1 MSSNAPILPFLRCL
15 FGFLLQRMKR
25 LCLRTIA
32 PSLKAIA
39 VLLSKLGIRY
49 KATADEYKKP
59 APKADDLDMATL
71 RVESDSNKPYESD
84 ISIGLQSRSTIPSVP
99 MTDIACSLYP
109 YSGGLPNASRTS
121 QNLQASRSAHNSRT
135 SLASGSL
142 SNAVNLS
149 GNFSNNPVSS
159 SNVRINVRRPTIRA
173 TGDYVGHDSVQT
185 DAEHNTIQIEGVVI
199 ESPQDLPPPELGFP
213 NRPYSVM
220 SHSSH
225 PSTLPSISSR
235 SPSPQPLGGIQ
246 EQVDDP
252 PIFLSARLARRDL
265 VPVMPMS
272 SRRYTEKPRI
282 KDQIKKVTLPAL
294 ERSYNNPAPPANW
307 TRCVHPEGARYFMKK
322 GRIIQKV
329 WTESDIFRQ
338 NILTQL
344 EAHLT
349 IIEDFI
355 SEVCLVVRPKWNLVI
370 NYYDDENS
378 PYTGY
383 YFVDQEM
390 HKVFFLDDYESGA
403 LDAWGQAPG
412 AESECHIG
420 HEIEAQYW
428 YFILLYPHA
437 LNVEKRHVQKLRGII
452 LHFIG
457 DSTTSS
463 TSIAPYSL
471 DELYRVLSLI
481 DHMSENVDTNDEGT
495 ASILGRLMFVINRER
510 FLNFHG
516 EAHSRLERTFSVYGT
531 AIYAQ
536 KWLVKCISP
545 LLFYAPDFHLR
556 TLQNMGVDGVTHKSV
571 FQDLMQKMNDEWEQF
586 ILFGTVMLNANVAF
600 LAIQSVDNNDSD
612 DPHRLPA
619 QVLSYL
625 SVVASVGS
633 ILLGLLLVREFKT
646 KDRESVDEIQA
657 YFASRH
663 RHALGLGSEVLAILF
678 SLPYALL
685 MWGMLAFLA
694 AFASLCF
701 KTSGLSTRII
711 VGSAFLMVA
720 CLMALCIRTN
730 WDKRVP
736 PQPHPLRP
744 EYASDSQ
751 STLQSFKSDAFPLSI
766 LPFRRSRSSQNTAVN
781 VQSNA

>member
-1 MSSNAPILPFLRCL
+1 MSSNTRIPPLLRCL
-15 FGFLLQRMKR
+15 LPFLLQRMKM
-25 LCLRTIA
+25 LCLHTVTSA
-32 PSLKAIA
+32 LKAIA
-39 VLLSKLGIRY
+39 LLLSKLGIRY
-49 KATADEYKKP
+49 KATADVYKKP

-71 RVESDSNKPYESD
+71 RAESDSNMPYESVLPA
-84 ISIGLQSRSTIPSVP
+84 IS
-99 MTDIACSLYP
+99 MTDVAFSLYP
-109 YSGGLPNASRTS
+109 YPGGIPNASQTS
-121 QNLQASRSAHNSRT
+121 TNLQASRSAHNSRV

-142 SNAVNLS
+142 SSVADLN
-149 GNFSNNPVSS
+149 GNFSNSQGSS
-159 SNVRINVRRPTIRA
+159 SNVRINVRRPTIQA

-185 DAEHNTIQIEGVVI
+185 DADHNTIQIEAVVV
-199 ESPQDLPPPELGFP
+199 ESPQDLRPPEPLFS
-213 NRPYSVM
+213 NRPYSVT
-220 SHSSH
+220 SRSSH

-246 EQVDDP
+246 EQVEDP
-252 PIFLSARLARRDL
+252 HLFLLADRLDRREL

-272 SRRYTEKPRI
+272 SKRYDDKPRI
-282 KDQIKKVTLPAL
+282 QDQIKKVTLPAL
-294 ERSYNNPAPPANW
+294 ERSYDKPKPPGNW
-307 TRCVHPEGARYFMKK
+307 TRCVHPEGARYFVRE
-322 GRIIQKV
+322 GRTIQKV

-355 SEVCLVVRPKWNLVI
+355 SEVGLPIRPQWNLVI
-370 NYYDDENS
+370 NYYVDGNS
-378 PYTGY
+378 AYTGY
-383 YFVDQEM
+383 YFVDHEM
-390 HKVFFLDDYESGA
+390 HKVFFLDDYDSVD

-463 TSIAPYSL
+463 TSNAPYSL

-481 DHMSENVDTNDEGT
+481 DHVSENVDTNDEGT
-495 ASILGRLMFVINRER
+495 ASILGRLMFVISRER

-516 EAHSRLERTFSVYGT
+516 EAHSRLQRTFSVYGT

-536 KWLVKCISP
+536 KWLVKSISP

-736 PQPHPLRP
+736 PQPHPLPP
-744 EYASDSQ
+744 EDSSDDPDDSQ
-751 STLQSFKSDAFPLSI
+751 SMFESVKDSIQLQILS
-766 LPFRRSRSSQNTAVN
+766 LRQTRSSQSTAVN
-781 VQSNA
+781 PELNA